1 MISFWENDSFTNY
14 NLIVVGSGIVGLTTA
29 IEYKEKHPNNRVLIV
44 EKGTLPSGASTK
56 NAGFACFGSLTEIC
70 DDLKNMPK
78 EEVISIVEKRF
89 KGLNNLRIKL
99 GDDALDFK
107 QLGGYELITEEQA
120 HYVTRMEEINALLY
134 PIFNDNVFSDRSD
147 DIGTFGF
154 NKDKVQKLLF
164 NKFEGQIHTGKMMS
178 ALLKIAR
185 QLDIEIIT
193 GTKIEEFYDLG
204 DKVICSSYNNRAK
217 IDFYANKCC
226 ICVNAF
232 TQQLLPQLE
241 VTPGRGQVL
250 ITHPIKNLP
259 FKGTFH
265 MDRGY
270 YYFRNYG
277 DRVIIGGG
285 RHLDYDGETTTEL
298 KTTKPIIENLI
309 SILNTTILPN
319 TPYKIDTKWAGIMA
333 FGDKKTP
340 IIKLLSDRIAIG
352 VRMGGMGVAIGS
364 QVGIELA
371 HIVSNLEHQDQ

>member
-1 MISFWENDSFTNY
+1 MISFWEKDTFTHY
-14 NLIVVGSGIVGLTTA
+14 NLIVIGSGIVGLTTA

-70 DDLKNMPK
+70 DDLESMPK

-89 KGLNNLRIKL
+89 KGLKNLRNKL
-99 GDDALDFK
+99 GDNALDFQ
-107 QLGGYELITEEQA
+107 QLGGYELITEEQT
-120 HYVTRMEEINALLY
+120 HYVNRMEEINEMLY
-134 PIFNDNVFSDRSD
+134 PIFNDNVFSDRSE
-147 DIGTFGF
+147 DIDTFGF
-154 NKDKVQKLLF
+154 NKEKVQKLLF
-164 NKFEGQIHTGKMMS
+164 NKYEGQIHTGKMMS
-178 ALLKIAR
+178 ALLKIVR

-193 GTKIEEFYDLG
+193 GTEIEEFYDLG
-204 DKVICSSYNNRAK
+204 DRVVCSSYNNRKK
-217 IDFYANKCC
+217 IDFYADKCC

-241 VTPGRGQVL
+241 VIPGRGQVL
-250 ITHPIKNLP
+250 ITHPISNLP

-277 DRVIIGGG
+277 DRILIGGG
-285 RHLDYDGETTTEL
+285 RHLDYKGETTTEL

-309 SILNTTILPN
+309 SILNETILPDI
-319 TPYKIDTKWAGIMA
+319 PYKVDMKWAGIMA
-333 FGDKKTP
+333 FGDKKMP

-364 QVGIELA
+364 QVGNELA
-371 HIVSNLEHQDQ
+371 QIISALEYQD